1 MKRDVDRF
9 SSNRIFP
16 SCLFTVWADV
26 SRNPDIHFFYDV
38 RLFGVCRSPYERPT
52 IHISRFLDTVETT
65 TTIGI

>member
-9 SSNRIFP
+9 SSNRFPIPP

-26 SRNPDIHFFYDV
+26 SRDPDIHFYYDI
-38 RLFGVCRSPYERPT
+38 RLNGIFCSTRA

-65 TTIGI
+65 TTKGI